1 MLDRPV
7 LADRF
12 ESEPYAL
19 VRVQAEL
26 LVAGGDRVHDV
37 VAVEEEDDG
46 AERHHRD
53 DGLPDLD
60 EVGEDGG
67 HDERVDG
74 EEGDRE
80 RDRVEGGT
88 PR

>member
-1 MLDRPV
+1 MLGGPLLAERVEPV
-7 LADRF
+7 AH
-12 ESEPYAL
+12 AL

-46 AERHHRD
+46 AERHHGD

-67 HDERVDG
+67 DDERIDG